1 MNLVFG
7 VLCLLAIGAWLGYVC
22 RHCSG
27 IRPLFALGW
36 GAVLGIAALVAMSV
50 MVDAVPERF
59 AAPLG
64 ILFSVLVAG
73 LVLLA
78 VMRLL
83 AALFSPASRASI
95 AAHEVVHAVWFGA
108 ASIIVGVA
116 FLAEHKMRTFLYSPN
131 RWEVL
136 WSRQPR
142 YQGRTLAEWLPV
154 LRTDTNRTEH
164 PLRIVRVIHNYEP
177 ECDGVEV
184 PLSCDLM
191 RKYGLLELD
200 LPSKGYKP
208 PREDTLMFR
217 HARLYLLVNGD
228 VAHEGPLCWRATNGN
243 CLVCYHQGLLKPGTN
258 EIEVKFSLFTGDS
271 VRSATGPP
279 TQVELSQRGLVPVM
293 NNSKWHEL
301 GFAMFSLGDLRPKWR
316 TKDVES
322 GFIREWDGKWFDRF
336 YMSQGYAY
344 IEWLEI
350 EVASTEQDAA
360 VGNALKALHVPGEKT
375 EHGYR
380 VFGYAEPGKLVNY
393 IE

>member
-1 MNLVFG
+1 MG
-7 VLCLLAIGAWLGYVC
+7 VGAWLSYDFCKRTGLQVQ
-22 RHCSG
+22 
-27 IRPLFALGW
+27 FAFGC
-36 GAVLGIAALVAMSV
+36 GAGLGIAALIAMSV

-64 ILFSVLVAG
+64 IVFSVLVAG
-73 LVLLA
+73 LVISA

-95 AAHEVVHAVWFGA
+95 AAHEVAHAVWFGA

-116 FLAEHKMRTFLYSPN
+116 LVAEHRRGLFLYSPN
-131 RWEVL
+131 RWEAV
-136 WSRQPR
+136 WSLQPR

-154 LRTDTNRTEH
+154 LRTDTNSTEH
-164 PLRIVRVIHNYEP
+164 PLRIVRFIHNYEP
-177 ECDGVEV
+177 ECDAVEV

-191 RKYGLLELD
+191 LKYGLLELD

-208 PREDTLMFR
+208 EREDSLMFR
-217 HARLYLLVNGD
+217 SAQLYVLINGD
-228 VAHEGPLCWRATNGN
+228 VAGGVSFCWRATNGN
-243 CLVCYHQGLLKPGTN
+243 CLLRCLHRFLKPGTN
-258 EIEVKFSLFTGDS
+258 EFEVKFNLSAGDS
-271 VRSATGPP
+271 SPSATGPRK
-279 TQVELSQRGLVPVM
+279 QVGLSTRGLIPVM
-293 NNSKWHEL
+293 NNTKWHEL

-322 GFIREWDGKWFDRF
+322 GFIGEWDGKWFDRF

-360 VGNALKALHVPGEKT
+360 VGNTLKALHVPGEKT

-380 VFGYAEPGKLVNY
+380 VFGYAEPGKLVNS